1 MIPLHSLRRVCAAR
15 TIISDFGL
23 PQDSLEIM
31 MKATTAV
38 PLLLLLLQGR
48 ATAQE
53 DREQR
58 VLKPWM
64 TGIMAV
70 TVFLFLVFVV
80 FLVKKAWCGDS
91 SNEEEA
97 AQGKDYS
104 RTNDSM
110 CNTNLNMVRSDEYD
124 NAFDNI
130 AAEGKGVIITAM

>member
-1 MIPLHSLRRVCAAR
+1 
-15 TIISDFGL
+15 
-23 PQDSLEIM
+23 M
-31 MKATTAV
+31 MKATTTV
-38 PLLLLLLQGR
+38 PLLLLLLQGA

-80 FLVKKAWCGDS
+80 FLVKKSWCGDS
-91 SNEEEA
+91 SNEEEV
-97 AQGKDYS
+97 AQGKDYN

-110 CNTNLNMVRSDEYD
+110 CNTNLNMVRSDECD